1 MASFPTPEG
10 PDRITSNEGSR
21 PPNAGLL
28 LFIATLYWRISI
40 CQTANDAVRKNI
52 RAKGRQDQVSAVQK
66 VRLRRFYHIQGDTP

>member
-10 PDRITSNEGSR
+10 PDRITSKEGSR

-28 LFIATLYWRISI
+28 LFIATLHWRISI
-40 CQTANDAVRKNI
+40 FQATSDAVR
-52 RAKGRQDQVSAVQK
+52 QDIGAEGCQDHVSTVQK